1 MRCRPYSFRGSRPR
15 PKRKR
20 WSPRIQKVH
29 TTSSAQPAKSHNFAA
44 GKKELATPM
53 ANVLS
58 RRKRP
63 MRTRVREIGSG
74 CLGSNGGPEPNGGC
88 AMMSVSNGVFC
99 VFSDFRIASNE
110 KEVSYRHRGR
120 AVLEVNRF

>member
-1 MRCRPYSFRGSRPR
+1 
-15 PKRKR
+15 
-20 WSPRIQKVH
+20 
-29 TTSSAQPAKSHNFAA
+29 
-44 GKKELATPM
+44 
-53 ANVLS
+53 
-58 RRKRP
+58 

>member
-1 MRCRPYSFRGSRPR
+1 
-15 PKRKR
+15 
-20 WSPRIQKVH
+20 
-29 TTSSAQPAKSHNFAA
+29 
-44 GKKELATPM
+44 
-53 ANVLS
+53 
-58 RRKRP
+58 

-110 KEVSYRHRGR
+110 TEISHGRVSLQTHQAHFEMGPL
-120 AVLEVNRF
+120 ASSFG

>member
-1 MRCRPYSFRGSRPR
+1 
-15 PKRKR
+15 
-20 WSPRIQKVH
+20 
-29 TTSSAQPAKSHNFAA
+29 
-44 GKKELATPM
+44 
-53 ANVLS
+53 
-58 RRKRP
+58 

-110 KEVSYRHRGR
+110 NKISDGYLERASNRSGSILIIGTCDHAAGSRSLHRMVR
-120 AVLEVNRF
+120 PHFLRLEGMTYLRFMSS